1 MTAVRREDDG
11 MAAPWYFVDRLGQR
25 HGPVEAATL
34 LAAVEEDRV
43 TWQALVWR
51 EGLPDWLPLHAVADE
66 LGLVPPRG
74 AARQGAAPKPSG
86 AVAAAPAGKPFPI
99 GLVLGIGGGLLV
111 LLMVVAILAAIALPA
126 YQQYTVR
133 AKLAALLA
141 GAQPVQ
147 AAVDAHVAA
156 HGECPD
162 WTTGLD
168 DPDGRFAALAD
179 AASGL
184 ASAQTV
190 RTLREKNADGE
201 RTCAIDLTLG
211 EIGRPTLAGMRLRL
225 SAPAADAE
233 PGSLWACTDLDG
245 IDPDLLPAFC
255 RP

>member
-1 MTAVRREDDG
+1 

-34 LAAVEEDRV
+34 LAAIEEDRV
-43 TWQALVWR
+43 AWQALVWR

-74 AARQGAAPKPSG
+74 AAHGQARPKQAGAAP
-86 AVAAAPAGKPFPI
+86 AAPAGKPFPI

-126 YQQYTVR
+126 YQKYTLR
-133 AKLAALLA
+133 SKLTMLVVD
-141 GAQPVQ
+141 AQPLQ
-147 AAVDAHVAA
+147 AAVDAHLAE

-168 DPDGRFAALAD
+168 DPDGRFTAID
-179 AASGL
+179 EAASALGT
-184 ASAQTV
+184 AQTV
-190 RTLREKNADGE
+190 RTLREKNADGD

-211 EIGRPTLAGMRLRL
+211 DIGRPALSGMRLRL
-225 SAPAADAE
+225 SAPAADAA
-233 PGSLWACTDLDG
+233 PGTLWSCTDLDG
-245 IDPDLLPAFC
+245 IDADLLPAAC

>member
-74 AARQGAAPKPSG
+74 VGRQGAAPKASG

-126 YQQYTVR
+126 YQQYTLR
-133 AKLAALLA
+133 SKLTMLMVDARPL
-141 GAQPVQ
+141 QE
-147 AAVDAHVAA
+147 AVDAHVAT

-168 DPDGRFAALAD
+168 DPEGRFAAID
-179 AASGL
+179 TAA
-184 ASAQTV
+184 ATIQHAQTV

-211 EIGRPTLAGMRLRL
+211 EIGRPALAGMRLRL

-233 PGSLWACTDLDG
+233 PGTAWTCTDLDG
-245 IDPDLLPAFC
+245 IDADLLPAVC

>member
-25 HGPVEAATL
+25 HGPVDAATL
-34 LAAVEEDRV
+34 LAAIEEDRV
-43 TWQALVWR
+43 PWQALVWR

-74 AARQGAAPKPSG
+74 AARQGATPKASG
-86 AVAAAPAGKPFPI
+86 AVAPAPAGKPFPI
-99 GLVLGIGGGLLV
+99 GLVLGIGGGLLA

-126 YQQYTVR
+126 YQEFTVR

-147 AAVDAHVAA
+147 AAVDAHVAT

-168 DPDGRFAALAD
+168 DPDGRFAPIAD
-179 AASGL
+179 AAEAL
-184 ASAQTV
+184 AAAQTV

-211 EIGRPTLAGMRLRL
+211 DVGRPTLAGMRLRL
-225 SAPAADAE
+225 SAPAADAS
-233 PGSLWACTDLDG
+233 PGTAWACSDLDG
-245 IDPDLLPAFC
+245 IDAEVLPPAC
-255 RP
+255 RR

>member
-1 MTAVRREDDG
+1 

-34 LAAVEEDRV
+34 LAAFEEDRV

-74 AARQGAAPKPSG
+74 ASRQGAAPPKSSG

-126 YQQYTVR
+126 YQQYTLRSKLTMLVVDAR
-133 AKLAALLA
+133 PLQVAVGEHLAAN
-141 GAQPVQ
+141 
-147 AAVDAHVAA
+147 
-156 HGECPD
+156 GECPD

-168 DPDGRFAALAD
+168 DPDGRFAAID
-179 AASGL
+179 EAAARL
-184 ASAQTV
+184 QHAQTV

-211 EIGRPTLAGMRLRL
+211 DIGRPALSGMRLRL
-225 SAPAADAE
+225 SAPAADAA
-233 PGSLWACTDLDG
+233 PGTPWSCTDLDG
-245 IDPDLLPAFC
+245 IDADVLPAVC